1 MKILLDTH
9 TWLWYLFDD
18 PQLSQNLKSIISD
31 SDTELWLSPITI
43 WEVMLLAEKGKL
55 SLLPDPTTWI
65 NQALREL
72 ESQQAVLNHEIALLS
87 RQLACP
93 HQDPADRF
101 IAATAIHY
109 DLQLATMDQNLIKT
123 PALQTIN

>member
-9 TWLWYLFDD
+9 IWLWYLFDD
-18 PQLSQNLKSIISD
+18 PQLSQNLKNVISD

-55 SLLPDPTTWI
+55 SLPPDPMTWI
-65 NQALREL
+65 NQALWEL
-72 ESQQAVLNHEIALLS
+72 ESQQAVLNHEIAILS
-87 RQLACP
+87 RQLACS

-109 DLQLATMDQNLIKT
+109 NLQLATVDQTLIRT
-123 PALQTIN
+123 PSLQTIH

>member
-1 MKILLDTH
+1 MKVLLDTH
-9 TWLWYLFDD
+9 IWLWYLFDD
-18 PQLSQNLKSIISD
+18 PQLSQNLKSTISD
-31 SDTELWLSPITI
+31 SDTELWLSPITV

-55 SLLPDPTTWI
+55 SLPPDPITWI

-109 DLQLATMDQNLIKT
+109 DLQLATMDHNLIKT
-123 PALQTIN
+123 PSLQTIN